1 MPVALGV
8 DYWLRKRLW
17 GCYFRHAVDFRQY
30 VDIYC
35 THYNPPVVWSTP
47 HQRQNSMKTIRR
59 KSGFTLVEIMI
70 VVAIIGML
78 ATIAIPN
85 FVRSRGAAQQ
95 KACISNLYQINGA
108 VNTWA
113 TELNKGPGQ
122 AVTYSD
128 IAPYLQNAV
137 VCPGGG
143 TTFEDSYSLTTVDAL
158 PTCQRQPQS
167 HKLPPLPGNTQ

>member
-1 MPVALGV
+1 
-8 DYWLRKRLW
+8 
-17 GCYFRHAVDFRQY
+17 
-30 VDIYC
+30 
-35 THYNPPVVWSTP
+35 
-47 HQRQNSMKTIRR
+47 MKTARHIR
-59 KSGFTLVEIMI
+59 GFTLVEIMI

-108 VNTWA
+108 INTWA

-122 AVTYSD
+122 AVTFND

-137 VCPGGG
+137 VCPAGG
-143 TTFEDSYSLTTVDAL
+143 TSFDDSYSITTVDAL

-167 HKLPPLPGNTQ
+167 HKLPPLPASTQ